1 MPAVCL
7 LRVAVPMIT
16 AASVTILVIFAVV
29 MCMDRLAR
37 YGRNRERRHW
47 QFFHTEPQS
56 FDFLSYIASSE
67 AAFQIASQRQRF
79 ARKIDLH
86 VRQPIHSGKGLLDF
100 ADAARAIHAL
110 HTEAQLL
117 PSLVLVLRYFPC
129 HIYLQVL

>member
-56 FDFLSYIASSE
+56 FDFQLSTTFGGGVKEIVSI
-67 AAFQIASQRQRF
+67 F
-79 ARKIDLH
+79 
-86 VRQPIHSGKGLLDF
+86 
-100 ADAARAIHAL
+100 
-110 HTEAQLL
+110 
-117 PSLVLVLRYFPC
+117 FPTFG
-129 HIYLQVL
+129 QK